1 MTCHYRGGKGHIV
14 LDCNNKARDHANE
27 VLKSQANVVAQGSS
41 TSTLASSTQTLQYFL
56 WQLLQKKKIV
66 QILGI

>member
-1 MTCHYRGGKGHIV
+1 VTCHYHGGKGHIV
-14 LDCNNKARDHANE
+14 LDCNNKAQNHANE

-41 TSTLASSTQTLQYFL
+41 TSTSAYSTQTLQYFL